1 MNPEVKTFF
10 HEGTNT
16 FTHIV
21 KDPNSSSAAIIDPV
35 LDYQSTSGKTSTKS
49 ADQLLAYVAE
59 HALKV
64 KWLLETHIHADHLTA
79 APYLKEK
86 TGAKTGVG
94 AHITDVQDTW
104 NSVFNYREGLET
116 NPEIF
121 DQLFEEGSKFQIGS
135 LEVETIYT
143 PGHTNIDMTYL
154 IGSCAFVGDTL
165 FMPDYGTARTDFP
178 GGDARTL
185 YRSIKRLLS
194 LPPETVIYLCHD
206 YLPKGRDEFLSRT
219 TVAEE
224 IEKNIHISVLNEDE
238 FVEMRETRD
247 SNLAVPAL
255 LYPALQVNIRAG
267 EAPPPEENGVSYI
280 KIPIS
285 SDNP

>member
-1 MNPEVKTFF
+1 MKPDVKTFF
-10 HEGTNT
+10 HDGTNT

-35 LDYQSTSGKTSTKS
+35 LDYESSSGKTSTVFADKILTYVKS
-49 ADQLLAYVAE
+49 NNLNVE
-59 HALKV
+59 
-64 KWLLETHIHADHLTA
+64 WLLETHIHADHLTA

-94 AHITDVQDTW
+94 AHISDVQETW
-104 NSVFNYREGLET
+104 NSIFNYHEGMET
-116 NPEIF
+116 DPSIF
-121 DQLFEEGSKFQIGS
+121 DQLFDDGTRFKIGS
-135 LEVETIYT
+135 LEVEVLYT
-143 PGHTNIDMTYL
+143 PGHTNVDITYL
-154 IGSCAFVGDTL
+154 IGSSAFVGDTL

-206 YLPKGRDEFLSRT
+206 YLPKGRDEYVSTT

-224 IEKNIHISVLNEDE
+224 REKNIHISKMSEDE
-238 FVEMRETRD
+238 FVEMRESRD
-247 SNLAVPAL
+247 STLATPAL
-255 LYPALQVNIRAG
+255 LYPSIQVNIRAG
-267 EAPPPEENGVSYI
+267 EAPPPEENGVSYV

-285 SDNP
+285 TATS